1 MRTNFL
7 FTSESVTEG
16 HPDKLCDQISDAIVD
31 SFLQR
36 DPYSRVIAEC
46 AVSTGILFLA
56 TRFAS
61 VAKPEIPEVARQV
74 VEQVGY
80 TQAVFSA
87 RDCTIMNTLQEL
99 PLSAYAPQDE
109 MDMDD
114 TQIEH
119 LTPRNSATV
128 FGYACDQTASLMP
141 LPISLAHRLSR
152 RLSSVRHQRL
162 MPYLAPDGQSQIGI
176 EYRDRRPARVH
187 SIMLMVSQLDET
199 APAMDRLHR
208 DLVEQVIEP
217 VFEFEP
223 VKPDRS
229 TQMWINP
236 CGPVILGG
244 PALHAGLT
252 GRKNAVDTYGDYS
265 RNSGSALSGK
275 DPSRIDRVGAYA
287 ARHAAKNVVA
297 AGLATECEVQ
307 LSYTIGL
314 ARPVSL
320 QIETF
325 GTGRVDDEEIRK
337 RIEANFDFRLGAII
351 RRFRLRHLP
360 AAVKGGFYRKLA
372 VYGHVGR
379 QDIGLP
385 WEQTNLADALRQH

>member
-31 SFLQR
+31 SFLQH

-46 AVSTGILFLA
+46 AVSTGILFIA

-128 FGYACDQTASLMP
+128 FGYACDETPSLMP
-141 LPISLAHRLSR
+141 LPISLAHRLTR

-162 MPYLAPDGQSQIGI
+162 IPYLAPDGQSQIGI
-176 EYRDRRPARVH
+176 EYRDWRPARVH
-187 SIMLMVSQLDET
+187 SIMLMVSQLEET
-199 APAMDRLHR
+199 APSMDRLHR

-236 CGPVILGG
+236 YGPVILGG
-244 PALHAGLT
+244 PALHGGFNRSQECRRYLRRLFAQQRIGAEWQGSQPHRPGRGVCGAPCREERGGRRT
-252 GRKNAVDTYGDYS
+252 GH
-265 RNSGSALSGK
+265 
-275 DPSRIDRVGAYA
+275 RVRGPVEL
-287 ARHAAKNVVA
+287 HDW
-297 AGLATECEVQ
+297 
-307 LSYTIGL
+307 
-314 ARPVSL
+314 ARPAGQSADRNL
-320 QIETF
+320 WH
-325 GTGRVDDEEIRK
+325 RP
-337 RIEANFDFRLGAII
+337 
-351 RRFRLRHLP
+351 RR
-360 AAVKGGFYRKLA
+360 
-372 VYGHVGR
+372 
-379 QDIGLP
+379 
-385 WEQTNLADALRQH
+385 